1 MSRWIDIMIMPEGAA
16 LTLLQFFQICV
27 CIVTIDEMDY
37 SGNTYQ
43 DKALDISISIYK
55 FSTHLH
61 FSLSERN
68 KCRDVT
74 IAKS

>member
-68 KCRDVT
+68 KCRDV
-74 IAKS
+74 ILAKS

>member
-1 MSRWIDIMIMPEGAA
+1 MARFIDIMIMPEGVA
-16 LTLLQFFQICV
+16 LTLLQFFQVCV
-27 CIVTIDEMDY
+27 CMIKTNQMDY
-37 SGNTYQ
+37 SGETYES
-43 DKALDISISIYK
+43 KALDISVSIYK